1 MIVKIFHKC
10 ASNGVHIQ
18 DADIASDATCRLEQP
33 HNCNSKPFPTN
44 NVRKPM
50 SLCAFEFGSKDNNS
64 TEIRMPKW
72 MRMIQEMANWMRFSF
87 KTKIRREIG

>member
-1 MIVKIFHKC
+1 MESIFKTLILHQTQHVDLNNHT
-10 ASNGVHIQ
+10 ASILSRFH
-18 DADIASDATCRLEQP
+18 S
-33 HNCNSKPFPTN
+33 N

-72 MRMIQEMANWMRFSF
+72 MRMIQEMASWMQVSF